1 MICTAQPKSNKFHFI
16 VADAVVTPP
25 PTQVVCFRKAGR
37 PTSFLSEGF
46 KTVVTPARCRRVAE
60 PRPAAGTA
68 RCRRVSEPRP
78 TGSSK
83 FCIGPRSLF
92 SGSLYSFKTQSND
105 TSNSRLDAGLER
117 FNQEVPHPRCCCPF
131 AGDGTK
137 QLQNGSLST
146 DWIFVLS
153 SDPSSLPFFS
163 SHRCSMSVV
172 PVLQLL
178 VYFIHLPNASGRQK
192 NSDLIENVLFDL
204 QLLRRNV
211 PAV

>member
-1 MICTAQPKSNKFHFI
+1 VICTAQPKSNKFHFI

-37 PTSFLSEGF
+37 PTSSEGF

-92 SGSLYSFKTQSND
+92 SGSLYRFKTQSND
-105 TSNSRLDAGLER
+105 TSNSNRLDAGLER

-137 QLQNGSLST
+137 HCLQI
-146 DWIFVLS
+146 WIFVLS
-153 SDPSSLPFFS
+153 SDPASLPFFFGPQMQYVRCTCTETPGLFHPS
-163 SHRCSMSVV
+163 SQCQRKAEK
-172 PVLQLL
+172 
-178 VYFIHLPNASGRQK
+178 F
-192 NSDLIENVLFDL
+192 
-204 QLLRRNV
+204 
-211 PAV
+211 

>member
-1 MICTAQPKSNKFHFI
+1 MARAAAPAAAGTWSALPEPNKFHFI

-25 PTQVVCFRKAGR
+25 PTHVVCFRKAGR

-68 RCRRVSEPRP
+68 RCRREAEPRP

-83 FCIGPRSLF
+83 FCIGPRGLF

-105 TSNSRLDAGLER
+105 TSNSNRLDAGLER

-137 QLQNGSLST
+137 HLQNGSLST
-146 DWIFVLS
+146 DLDICSELG
-153 SDPSSLPFFS
+153 PSLPTIFF
-163 SHRCSMSVV
+163 R
-172 PVLQLL
+172 
-178 VYFIHLPNASGRQK
+178 AT
-192 NSDLIENVLFDL
+192 D
-204 QLLRRNV
+204 
-211 PAV
+211 AVCPLYLY